1 MRKMITSAVIAFATI
16 SLAGC
21 VGPEETINEGVTLGA
36 GNAVAHNSALQII
49 DPWPPGVQD
58 TDLVVPAERESSDT
72 SAVGTDV
79 TAQPAL

>member
-1 MRKMITSAVIAFATI
+1 MRRVIISAVMAFATI

-21 VGPEETINEGVTLGA
+21 VGPEETVNEGVTLGA

-58 TDLVVPAERESSDT
+58 TDLIVPAERDSSDNG
-72 SAVGTDV
+72 AAATDA
-79 TAQPAL
+79 TAQPVL

>member
-1 MRKMITSAVIAFATI
+1 MRKTTILVATAFAAL

-21 VGPEETINEGVTLGA
+21 VGPEETVNEGVTLGA

-58 TDLVVPAERESSDT
+58 TDLVVPAERESSDGAGAAT
-72 SAVGTDV
+72 ET
-79 TAQPAL
+79 TAQPVL

>member
-1 MRKMITSAVIAFATI
+1 MLKTKTRIIMALATI

-21 VGPEETINEGVTLGA
+21 VGPEETLNEGVTLGA

-58 TDLVVPAERESSDT
+58 TDLVVPAERES
-72 SAVGTDV
+72 GE
-79 TAQPAL
+79 TATADASVQPAL